1 MASQTSAYFPL
12 ATDNSWQGQSGS
24 ITPQDGTDAGA
35 AGDSSANSITLSTG
49 ALVAIIVVVVVVIL
63 IGVTTASLF
72 FIAKKREWTIK
83 ETIRRS
89 TKRVATALTPRRSEF
104 PRSVKGSTRS
114 SRKGRTKLND
124 DIPPTPRLRPE
135 DLEKGLARSESK
147 AVGRSSGGK

>member
-1 MASQTSAYFPL
+1 MSATSAYFPL

-49 ALVAIIVVVVVVIL
+49 ALVAIIVVVVAVIL
-63 IGVTTASLF
+63 IGT
-72 FIAKKREWTIK
+72 KKREWTIK

-89 TKRVATALTPRRSEF
+89 TKKVAIALTPRRSEF
-104 PRSVKGSTRS
+104 PRSVKGSARS
-114 SRKGRTKLND
+114 NRRGRTKLND

-135 DLEKGLARSESK
+135 DLEKGLAQSDSK
-147 AVGRSSGGK
+147 SIGRKSDGK

>member
-1 MASQTSAYFPL
+1 MSATSAYFPL

-24 ITPQDGTDAGA
+24 ITAPDGTDAGA

-63 IGVTTASLF
+63 IGISTASLF

-104 PRSVKGSTRS
+104 PRSVKGSMRS
-114 SRKGRTKLND
+114 NRRGRTKLNED
-124 DIPPTPRLRPE
+124 VPPTPRIRHE
-135 DLEKGLARSESK
+135 DLEKGLALSESK
-147 AVGRSSGGK
+147 SVERKLSGK

>member
-1 MASQTSAYFPL
+1 MSQTSAYFPL
-12 ATDNSWQGQSGS
+12 ATDDSWQGQSGS
-24 ITPQDGTDAGA
+24 ITAQDGTDAGA

-49 ALVAIIVVVVVVIL
+49 ALVAIIIVVVVVIL
-63 IGVTTASLF
+63 IGITTATLF

-89 TKRVATALTPRRSEF
+89 TKKVATALTPRRSEF

-114 SRKGRTKLND
+114 NRRGRTKLEEV
-124 DIPPTPRLRPE
+124 PPTPRLRPE

-147 AVGRSSGGK
+147 SISQKSGGK